1 MYKFSSFIIIILF
14 LFVNIFS
21 IISFFYHIFLISSFI
36 FSSHFSSFSS
46 QLSLVYFWVLFVQN
60 FFSLSIDRLSFQ
72 RQTVDRPQFSVASLH
87 TVCGSG
93 RQLHCSAY
101 FILGWFGDL
110 SPFQKILM
118 IIFKRKTT
126 KYILKIDLK
135 NVCKS
140 VTLWK

>member
-1 MYKFSSFIIIILF
+1 MDNIQVFFLFIIIILF
-14 LFVNIFS
+14 HFLLIFFS
-21 IISFFYHIFLISSFI
+21 IISFFFWIISSHIFLISSFI
-36 FSSHFSSFSS
+36 FSSNFSSFSS
-46 QLSLVYFWVLFVQN
+46 QLSLVYFWVFFVQS
-60 FFSLSIDRLSFQ
+60 FFSLSILLSFQ
-72 RQTVDRPQFSVASLH
+72 YQTVDRPQFSVASLH

-126 KYILKIDLK
+126 KCILGID
-135 NVCKS
+135 
-140 VTLWK
+140 

>member
-1 MYKFSSFIIIILF
+1 MLIFFLLF
-14 LFVNIFS
+14 L
-21 IISFFYHIFLISSFI
+21 FFYHIFLISSFI

-46 QLSLVYFWVLFVQN
+46 QSSLVYFWVLFVQS
-60 FFSLSIDRLSFQ
+60 FFSLSILLSFQ

-135 NVCKS
+135 NCANQ
-140 VTLWK
+140 LRYENNWYFFL